1 MAKLIIHETDC
12 HGCGRIYYNGRFDTY
27 AYDDNADV
35 KIAVQSLIDIGFINP
50 DDVVIFEEDEIYTK
64 LADLL
69 EIEEAYYDKVLDEV
83 DPDYAYE
90 EFEGVCDPE
99 EEAE

>member
-1 MAKLIIHETDC
+1 MSKLIIHETDN
-12 HGCGRIYYNGRFDTY
+12 HGCGTVYYNGKTEPY
-27 AYDDNADV
+27 AYDLNADMRG
-35 KIAVQSLIDIGFINP
+35 AVEVLVELGVLKE
-50 DDVVIFEEDEIYTK
+50 DDVVVLEGEEIYTK

-69 EIEEAYYDKVLDEV
+69 EVEDAYYDKVLDEV

-90 EFEGVCDPE
+90 EFEIEGE

>member
-1 MAKLIIHETDC
+1 MSKLIIHETDC
-12 HGCGRIYYNGRFDTY
+12 HGCGTVYYNGQATPY
-27 AYDDNADV
+27 AYDLNADMRG
-35 KIAVQSLIDIGFINP
+35 AVEVLVGLGALKEE
-50 DDVVIFEEDEIYTK
+50 DVVIFEGDEIYEK

-69 EIEEAYYDKVLDEV
+69 DIEDAYYNKVLDEV

-90 EFEGVCDPE
+90 EFEIEGE